1 MERKNT
7 AAAGPILEVKN
18 LSVSFRMYDRGLE
31 QYDLKVISNLNLDV
45 RPGEIVA
52 VAGSSGSGKSLLAHA
67 VMGLL
72 PENASMEGEI
82 SYRGKR
88 LEQKDMER
96 LRGKE
101 FALVPQSVN
110 FLDPSMKV
118 GAQVTGFHPSR
129 EKKRRQREAFSRF
142 HLAEAAERLYPFQL
156 SGGMARRVLVST
168 AVLSGASLILAD
180 EPTPGMDL
188 EMALEALRCFREL
201 ADEGRAVVLI
211 THDIDL
217 AFQVADRVAVFYA
230 GTTVETA
237 PSEDFLRGPEA
248 LRHPYSKALW
258 DALPQNGFQ
267 PVPGFQPYARE
278 LPKGCLFAPRCPW
291 RTEECG
297 GEIPMRE
304 LRGGMVRCIHA
315 T

>member
-1 MERKNT
+1 MERKST
-7 AAAGPILEVKN
+7 AVAGPVLEVKN

-72 PENASMEGEI
+72 PENASVEGEI
-82 SYRGKR
+82 SYGGKL

-101 FALVPQSVN
+101 FALVPQSVT

-118 GAQVTGFHPSR
+118 GPQVTGPRPSR
-129 EKKRRQREAFSRF
+129 ERRQRQREVFDRF
-142 HLAEAAERLYPFQL
+142 HLAEAVDRLYPFQL

-188 EMALEALRCFREL
+188 EMALEALQCFLLICAALLALKQLTETTDNVYRYGLLQKLGAGRRQIDHTLFVQTVVFFAIPLVVAGVYSAFLIGKAMAVVEEFMNIHIATNIGLTIVLFLLVYGSYFLATYLSCKRIVTEQREL
-201 ADEGRAVVLI
+201 EV
-211 THDIDL
+211 
-217 AFQVADRVAVFYA
+217 
-230 GTTVETA
+230 
-237 PSEDFLRGPEA
+237 
-248 LRHPYSKALW
+248 
-258 DALPQNGFQ
+258 
-267 PVPGFQPYARE
+267 
-278 LPKGCLFAPRCPW
+278 
-291 RTEECG
+291 
-297 GEIPMRE
+297 
-304 LRGGMVRCIHA
+304 
-315 T
+315 